1 MIHFS
6 LKLEC
11 EKLAS
16 EKMEIQRHYV
26 MVIIEIAS
34 MHEQLSS
41 WCIKV
46 DLFAAIND
54 RLAAA
59 QPASHSLGMAGM
71 LNFFSLLFTCFLH
84 VLIIFLHVA
93 SIIFLLL

>member
-59 QPASHSLGMAGM
+59 QPASHSLGPECSI
-71 LNFFSLLFTCFLH
+71 FSHCCSPAFCMC
-84 VLIIFLHVA
+84 
-93 SIIFLLL
+93 